1 VFGRDAALCEV
12 TLANRLHF
20 LVLVYN
26 GGCRTGKTSGRN
38 SSVLVP
44 HLPPGWVVQKRMN
57 RSRYTSGAVLRKL
70 EKSHVKAVPDPCTEG
85 TVLWWFCL

>member
-1 VFGRDAALCEV
+1 MCVFAGDAALCEV
-12 TLANRLHF
+12 TLANSLHF
-20 LVLVYN
+20 FVLVYN

-38 SSVLVP
+38 LSVLVP

-85 TVLWWFCL
+85 TVLW